1 MCTNNR
7 NPMSD
12 NYLEKKFEEYAAA
25 KAGRRAPHPLT
36 QETGQQWMESA
47 TGVGEHNAFI
57 REHICAA
64 LAFLGI
70 ALDADA
76 NTRNA
81 ATLSSAHRQVVV
93 AVEPT
98 NEEWIAASH
107 ALSCLASGKAR

>member
-1 MCTNNR
+1 MKPSLSTHSRRTQNCNCAFQRLT
-7 NPMSD
+7 
-12 NYLEKKFEEYAAA
+12 LES
-25 KAGRRAPHPLT
+25 
-36 QETGQQWMESA
+36 GQQWMESA

-76 NTRNA
+76 NALNA
-81 ATLSSAHRQVVV
+81 PVVV